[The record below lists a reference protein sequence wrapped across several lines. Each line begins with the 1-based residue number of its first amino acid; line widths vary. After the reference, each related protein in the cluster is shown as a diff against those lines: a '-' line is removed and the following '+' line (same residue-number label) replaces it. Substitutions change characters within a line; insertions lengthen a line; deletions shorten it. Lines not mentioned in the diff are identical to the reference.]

1 MSTNGDIRLRVTE
14 IDKKSA
20 FRGWVRIDLEVMKKY
35 NIKTGD
41 IIQIKGKKVTAAIVI
56 PATQEDKGLQI
67 IRMDGLVRI
76 NAGTSLGEVVSVK
89 KIEVPTAT
97 KIVIAPVNEGIRI
110 NLTSEM
116 IRDNLLNRPVTKGD
130 YISLLSGRN
139 QQIPEFFDI
148 FMNYNRNA
156 SRASA
161 LGELRFMVVSTEPDT
176 IVQIKK
182 STQVKITFEAIKSM
196 RLKVGLTSYEDV
208 GGLDEAIQ
216 RIREMVELPLK
227 HPELF
232 QTLGIDPPKGIL
244 LHGPPGCGKTLL
256 AKAVANESDAHF
268 ISLNGPEIMSK
279 FYGQS
284 EQRLREI
291 FDEAER
297 EAPSI
302 IFIDEIDSIAPKRSE
317 VTGEVERRVVAQLLA
332 LMDGLKGR
340 GNVIVIGATN
350 RPNSMDPALRR
361 PGRFDREIE
370 IGIPDVNGRKEIL
383 QIHTRG
389 MPLYKVDLDKI
400 AKRTHGFVGAD
411 LAALCREAAMFALRK
426 ILPEINLEEK
436 IIPAHIL
443 EKLKVTMDDFE
454 EALKRLEPSAL
465 REVIVEIPNVR
476 WDDIGGLE
484 EVKKELIRAI
494 EWPIKYPEVF
504 ERLGIRPTKGIL
516 LFGPPGCGKTLLA
529 KAVAT
534 ESEANFITIKGPE
547 VYSKWVGE
555 SEKAIR
561 EIFRKARLSA
571 PSIIFFDELDAI
583 APKRGLY
590 GGSQVYDSVLNQLLA
605 ELDGIESLKGVAI
618 VASTNR
624 PDIIDYALLR
634 PGRFD
639 KLIHV
644 TAPDAKSRLK
654 ILKVQTKKMPLGDD
668 VNLEEI
674 ANKTEWYSGADLEN
688 LCREAA
694 MIAINEDINTQK
706 VEMRHFQ
713 EALKEIKPSLSLEI
727 IRDYDKFADEIKQKR
742 RRFYK
747 PQYG

>member
-1 MSTNGDIRLRVTE
+1 
-14 IDKKSA
+14 
-20 FRGWVRIDLEVMKKY
+20 
-35 NIKTGD
+35 
-41 IIQIKGKKVTAAIVI
+41 
-56 PATQEDKGLQI
+56 
-67 IRMDGLVRI
+67 
-76 NAGTSLGEVVSVK
+76 
-89 KIEVPTAT
+89 
-97 KIVIAPVNEGIRI
+97 
-110 NLTSEM
+110 
-116 IRDNLLNRPVTKGD
+116 
-130 YISLLSGRN
+130 
-139 QQIPEFFDI
+139 
-148 FMNYNRNA
+148 
-156 SRASA
+156 
-161 LGELRFMVVSTEPDT
+161 
-176 IVQIKK
+176 
-182 STQVKITFEAIKSM
+182 
-196 RLKVGLTSYEDV
+196 
-208 GGLDEAIQ
+208 
-216 RIREMVELPLK
+216 
-227 HPELF
+227 
-232 QTLGIDPPKGIL
+232 
-244 LHGPPGCGKTLL
+244 
-256 AKAVANESDAHF
+256 
-268 ISLNGPEIMSK
+268 
-279 FYGQS
+279 
-284 EQRLREI
+284 
-291 FDEAER
+291 
-297 EAPSI
+297 
-302 IFIDEIDSIAPKRSE
+302 
-317 VTGEVERRVVAQLLA
+317 
-332 LMDGLKGR
+332 
-340 GNVIVIGATN
+340 
-350 RPNSMDPALRR
+350 
-361 PGRFDREIE
+361 
-370 IGIPDVNGRKEIL
+370 
-383 QIHTRG
+383 
-389 MPLYKVDLDKI
+389 
-400 AKRTHGFVGAD
+400 
-411 LAALCREAAMFALRK
+411 
-426 ILPEINLEEK
+426 
-436 IIPAHIL
+436 
-443 EKLKVTMDDFE
+443 
-454 EALKRLEPSAL
+454 
-465 REVIVEIPNVR
+465 
-476 WDDIGGLE
+476 
-484 EVKKELIRAI
+484 
-494 EWPIKYPEVF
+494 
-504 ERLGIRPTKGIL
+504 
-516 LFGPPGCGKTLLA
+516 
-529 KAVAT
+529 VAT